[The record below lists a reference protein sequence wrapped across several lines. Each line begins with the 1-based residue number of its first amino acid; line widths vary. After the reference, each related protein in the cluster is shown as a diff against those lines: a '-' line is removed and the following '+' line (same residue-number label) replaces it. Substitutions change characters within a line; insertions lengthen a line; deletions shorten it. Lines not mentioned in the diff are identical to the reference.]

1 MAKKT
6 RESLMQ
12 REKNRRGD
20 GTISK
25 VQLFSCYGASAL
37 IVILCIVEALK
48 PETQASGNPAVY
60 YLLAVLGVVFSVIIT
75 VRDRNARKSAQPK
88 GKRLN

>member
-6 RESLMQ
+6 RESLIQ

-20 GTISK
+20 GTSSK
-25 VQLFSCYGASAL
+25 TQLFSCYGASAL
-37 IVILCIVEALK
+37 IVILYIVEALK
-48 PETQASGNPAVY
+48 PETQTSGNPGMY

-75 VRDRNARKSAQPK
+75 VRDRNARKSPQPK

>member
-25 VQLFSCYGASAL
+25 TQLLSCYAASAL
-37 IVILCIVEALK
+37 IVVLCIVEALK
-48 PETQASGNPAVY
+48 PETQTSGDPAMY
-60 YLLAVLGVVFSVIIT
+60 YLLAVLGVAFSVIIT
-75 VRDRNARKSAQPK
+75 VRDRNARKSDQPK